1 MTFQQLQYLLAIH
14 DAGSVSLAAKELFI
28 SQSSLSI
35 ALASLENELGC
46 RIFIRST
53 HGLTLTPEGKQVIG
67 HARRICEN
75 HRLLTTS
82 VKPSQPQF
90 RLGAI
95 EYAPARSAFLRLLD
109 ENRRQTDTSFAFC
122 GIANYPNRLVRGE
135 IDMAVNLSFSQY
147 DDQHMEDAKKQ
158 KLLCQKLTSV
168 PACIRIGEKHRLYHK
183 KDLKP
188 EDFADERL
196 LEVPGRPIS
205 RTGLLMAYVPIDPEN
220 VLECNNLHL
229 ARQLREEGHVY
240 AITHMRSK
248 QLRDRETD
256 RYIPIPGLRYSLFAY
271 SDSIRP
277 LSPEAIRYL
286 ELLQE
291 ESASA
296 IL

>member
-109 ENRRQTDTSFAFC
+109 ENRQRKDISFSYG
-122 GIANYPNRLVRGE
+122 GIASYTNRLLRGE
-135 IDMAVNLSFSQY
+135 IDLAINLSFSQY